1 MNENME
7 LGFEFE
13 YMDKVCEVSVSI
25 NYPEDGSGYYVSIYP
40 AQWVSAFFPE
50 YKDEEENEE
59 INLLKR
65 KVVKE
70 KTKEIDDLMNKLEAA
85 ALEQIEEKY
94 PETYNDFD
102 LDTIAWGSTLFGD
115 EVFGLDILSKKELTT
130 EGE

>member
-13 YMDKVCEVSVSI
+13 YMDKVCEVGVSI

-40 AQWVSAFFPE
+40 AQWVSTFFPE

-65 KVVKE
+65 KVVRE
-70 KTKEIDDLMNKLEAA
+70 KTKEINDLMNKLEAA
-85 ALEQIEEKY
+85 TLEQIEENY

-115 EVFGLDILSKKELTT
+115 EVFGLDIMSKKELTT
-130 EGE
+130 KGE

>member
-40 AQWVSAFFPE
+40 AQWVSTFFPE

-65 KVVKE
+65 KVVRE

-85 ALEQIEEKY
+85 TLEQIEENY
-94 PETYNDFD
+94 PEIYNDFD
-102 LDTIAWGSTLFGD
+102 LDTIAWGSILFED
-115 EVFGLDILSKKELTT
+115 EVFGLDIMSKKELTT